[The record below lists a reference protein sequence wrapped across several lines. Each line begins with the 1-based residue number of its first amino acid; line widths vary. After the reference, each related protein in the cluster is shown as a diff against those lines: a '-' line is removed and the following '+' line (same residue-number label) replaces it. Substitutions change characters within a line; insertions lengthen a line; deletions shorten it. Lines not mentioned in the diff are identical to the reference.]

1 MQKFLDFNF
10 KNISVLDL
18 KDPVFSE
25 LSSSSVREQIV
36 SLIGFQPGLSCIQLT
51 KIINSFRE
59 KKVTNQAVFHLLNE
73 LYADGVLLK
82 KDRKYFVNREWI
94 SKLKN
99 TICEIEEKL
108 SGSQEQVIILC

>member
-1 MQKFLDFNF
+1 MENFLDFNF

-18 KDPVFSE
+18 KNPVFCE
-25 LSSSSVREQIV
+25 LSSVSVRNQVI

-73 LYADGVLLK
+73 LAIEGVLLK
-82 KDRKYFVNREWI
+82 KEKKYFVNLEWI

-99 TICEIEEKL
+99 TISEIEEKSSL
-108 SGSQEQVIILC
+108 FHDQTIILC